1 MLVEVFNDLISP
13 VLYLTAHVNLLVAQ
27 LISGR
32 YAENGLIVEEDDS
45 LVPCVSDEDFMLGFL
60 DEFKLVEGKPPPFV
74 VSVLDKDF
82 EVIIL
87 NLLNIHE
94 GTFH

>member
-1 MLVEVFNDLISP
+1 MLVKVLNDLISP
-13 VLYLTAHVNLLVAQ
+13 VLYLTTHINLLVAQ
-27 LISGR
+27 PVLGR

-60 DEFKLVEGKPPPFV
+60 DEFKLVEGKPLPFV

>member
-13 VLYLTAHVNLLVAQ
+13 VLYFTTHIDLLVAQ
-27 LISGR
+27 PILGR

-45 LVPCVSDEDFMLGFL
+45 LVPCVSDENFMLGFL

-74 VSVLDKDF
+74 VLGLDKDT
-82 EVIIL
+82 EVSVFL
-87 NLLNIHE
+87 PLNIH
-94 GTFH
+94 